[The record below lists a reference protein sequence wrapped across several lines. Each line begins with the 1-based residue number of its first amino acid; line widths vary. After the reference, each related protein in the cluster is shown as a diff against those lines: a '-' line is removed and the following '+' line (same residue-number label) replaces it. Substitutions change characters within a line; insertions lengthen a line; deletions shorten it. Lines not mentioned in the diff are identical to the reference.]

1 MKKSE
6 FSALAAQLIEL
17 SPEQRGVIREMLNE
31 WSKGAEAGEIRDMLA
46 TTCTSCP
53 HCGGAEL
60 YRHGQAHGLPRYRCR
75 ACRKT
80 F

>member
-1 MKKSE
+1 
-6 FSALAAQLIEL
+6 
-17 SPEQRGVIREMLNE
+17 
-31 WSKGAEAGEIRDMLA
+31 MLA

-75 ACRKT
+75 ACR
-80 F
+80 